1 MNNIVANIDKYF
13 KSYSFVIDDFR
24 IFFIY
29 VFNKCKNIDNV
40 LRIINVVIKLRMS
53 QSDLFIIIKEETL
66 INIIEF
72 VVAIYKESIC
82 YIRILTTFVR
92 IIDAKIEV
100 KVEINFENYK
110 SIIRKYFAFIACLN
124 DLIIFLVMLS

>member
-1 MNNIVANIDKYF
+1 
-13 KSYSFVIDDFR
+13 
-24 IFFIY
+24 
-29 VFNKCKNIDNV
+29 
-40 LRIINVVIKLRMS
+40 MS